1 VKSRHV
7 RAYSALLRLY
17 PQRFR
22 AEYRREMTVL
32 FAQQLDDA
40 RSIEGTFGV
49 VRLWARSLLDLIATA
64 PTEHLEHDVLVA
76 QPVVGI
82 DQPRTKP
89 DQALRVAWIIAA
101 LAPAFMVL
109 LFWAAAPQYM
119 APMFDKPPEALGLP
133 LGAVVM
139 GLSATWFAIGVAV
152 VGAASRRGVRLL
164 AFLLFIFPA
173 TFAFVLGPALILI
186 LQNLAA

>member
-1 VKSRHV
+1 MKGRHI

-17 PQRFR
+17 PRRFR

-40 RSIEGTFGV
+40 RSTEGNLGV
-49 VRLWARSLLDLIATA
+49 LRLWTRSLLDLIATA

-82 DQPRTKP
+82 DRSRTQPDR
-89 DQALRVAWIIAA
+89 ALRIAWMIAA

-109 LFWAAAPQYM
+109 LFWAATPNFM
-119 APMFDKPPEALGLP
+119 APMFENPPEALGVP
-133 LGAVVM
+133 LGSAVM
-139 GLSATWFAIGVAV
+139 GFSVIWYAIGIAV
-152 VGAASRRGVRLL
+152 IRFSPGRRLL
-164 AFLLFIFPA
+164 AFLVFIVPA
-173 TFAFVLGPALILI
+173 TVALVLGPGLILI
-186 LQNLAA
+186 LENLAA